1 MLQLRSALLRE
12 AADITAASSANSMC
26 SYMDRYGGCFDG
38 AQFVAMSP
46 TSAPRRVRELRRG
59 DQLVSGAV
67 VLAVVVI
74 HMPAK
79 SRLCVINGVRLSP
92 WHPVATRD
100 SDWHFPAS
108 VTPIVTQPIDYLYNV
123 VLSHHHII
131 TINGLNCI
139 TLGHGI
145 AHHPVLS
152 HPFFGTQS
160 VIDALR
166 RLPST
171 EGGHIHAMHGFVRND
186 DGLVCDF
193 ADAPQ

>member
-1 MLQLRSALLRE
+1 MG
-12 AADITAASSANSMC
+12 

-46 TSAPRRVRELRRG
+46 TTAPRRVRELQRG
-59 DQLVSGAV
+59 DTLASGAV

-92 WHPVATRD
+92 WHPVATRH

-108 VTPIVTQPIDYLYNV
+108 VTPIVTQPIDFLYNV
-123 VLSHHHII
+123 VLSHHHVI
-131 TINGLNCI
+131 TINGLDCI

-145 AHHPVLS
+145 THHPVLT
-152 HPFFGTQS
+152 HAFFGTQS
-160 VIDALR
+160 VVDALR

-171 EGGHIHAMHGFVRND
+171 EGGRIHAMHGFVRNA

-193 ADAPQ
+193 AHAPE